1 MTQSVDQTSITD
13 VTSRRHNDPPGL
25 WIAVV
30 TSSVALHLLVFWLM
44 RSSNA
49 FSPWFPRASQAAIPI
64 EIIEISPTE
73 SKAKP
78 PKPQLKAKTVS
89 PRSANQQSSAARST
103 QESPV
108 TPKNQNSG
116 GINFA
121 AIRKQRERNTFA
133 SKPDTKL
140 VPKKSVPTST
150 PRFTST
156 PEAKPT
162 PTATP
167 RFTPEPIPTPTPIP
181 TPKPTSFGNLP
192 WKRLREEISLGKPT
206 PLPTYTPEEPRQPTV
221 FDSLQGRT
229 PRQPIDE
236 DSQIPNRTT
245 PRQPIDEDSQIP
257 NRRTPRQPIDED
269 SQTPNRR
276 TPRQPIDEDSQ
287 ITNRRTPRQPIDED
301 SQTPNRT
308 TPRQPIDE
316 DSQIPNRTT
325 PRQPIDEDSQTPNRR
340 TPRQP
345 IDEDSQIPNRTT
357 PRQPIDEDSQIT
369 PTQKTPQPPTG
380 GLIAISRFV
389 TPDEQRSLMRNPP
402 PKDLILPEHIG
413 SNEKQINSVSLQPN
427 LDLPEKE
434 FLVSLVI
441 DKAGN
446 FVQAEVVDPAIASGE
461 RDKYEQFAN
470 QVFQDEKFQPARS
483 TNGTPVPDQINR
495 FVHIKIQR
503 R

>member
-1 MTQSVDQTSITD
+1 MSPFPPPECPMLNTQCPIPTLEPTSNSQLSNMTQSVDQSSITD

-44 RSSNA
+44 RSSNG

-64 EIIEISPTE
+64 EVIEIPPTA

-78 PKPQLKAKTVS
+78 SKPQLKAKTVS

-121 AIRKQRERNTFA
+121 PIREQRKRNTFA
-133 SKPDTKL
+133 SKPNTKL
-140 VPKKSVPTST
+140 VPKKSVPTPT

-162 PTATP
+162 PTLTP
-167 RFTPEPIPTPTPIP
+167 RFTPEAKPTPTPTPRFTPEAKPTPTPTP

-192 WKRLREEISLGKPT
+192 WKRQREEISLGKPT
-206 PLPTYTPEEPRQPTV
+206 PLPTFTPVEPRQPTV
-221 FDSLQGRT
+221 SESLQGRT
-229 PRQPIDE
+229 PRQPIE
-236 DSQIPNRTT
+236 
-245 PRQPIDEDSQIP
+245 E
-257 NRRTPRQPIDED
+257 EE
-269 SQTPNRR
+269 QTPNRR
-276 TPRQPIDEDSQ
+276 TPRQPIEEEEQTPNRRTPRQPIEEDSQ
-287 ITNRRTPRQPIDED
+287 TPNRTSPRQPIDED

-308 TPRQPIDE
+308 SPRQPIEE
-316 DSQIPNRTT
+316 DS
-325 PRQPIDEDSQTPNRR
+325 E
-340 TPRQP
+340 
-345 IDEDSQIPNRTT
+345 
-357 PRQPIDEDSQIT
+357 IT
-369 PTQKTPQPPTG
+369 PTNKTPQPPTG

-402 PKDLILPEHIG
+402 PKDLILPEHLG
-413 SNEKQINSVSLQPN
+413 SNEKQINLVSLQPN

-446 FVQAEVVDPAIASGE
+446 FVQAEVVDPAIPKGQ
-461 RDKYEQFAN
+461 RDKYQQFAN
-470 QVFQDEKFQPARS
+470 QVFQGEKFQPARS
-483 TNGTPVPDQINR
+483 TNGTPVPEFINR
-495 FVHIKIQR
+495 FVRIKIQR
-503 R
+503 P